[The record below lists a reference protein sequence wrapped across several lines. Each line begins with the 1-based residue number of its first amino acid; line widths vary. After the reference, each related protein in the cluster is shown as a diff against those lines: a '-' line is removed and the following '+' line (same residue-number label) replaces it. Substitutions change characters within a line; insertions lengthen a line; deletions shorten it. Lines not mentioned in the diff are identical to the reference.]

1 MFFVILYRYKKNS
14 IWRRANKVGHI
25 KWTSVQKGIPLI
37 LINAFFNKVSRTFPF
52 TYLCIHI
59 IYYSPYHFSYK
70 GLSIQKKWQI
80 PIPHFFRLFH
90 HLISFF
96 FSTRKKKNNNTYLFI
111 MIIFTSRIFYFIIEI
126 FRPHAQSCRAQVLL
140 SNQ

>member
-1 MFFVILYRYKKNS
+1 M
-14 IWRRANKVGHI
+14 
-25 KWTSVQKGIPLI
+25 
-37 LINAFFNKVSRTFPF
+37 NAFFNKVSKTFPLPISM
-52 TYLCIHI
+52 YI

-90 HLISFF
+90 HLISSFF
-96 FSTRKKKNNNTYLFI
+96 LLEKKKNNNTYLFI

-140 SNQ
+140 SNQQLRFLVKADYRRDGVCRKDKENGEKSCFFFFY